1 MNRGDCGA
9 FLNDANVSRSVVYS
23 TGPLRKRHELHE
35 AREVQDTG
43 LEFVEGKRWNE
54 FIARYHYLGYRT
66 LVGAQMRYAVHDRD
80 GWPVAM
86 LGFSTA
92 ARKLARL
99 LLRQPP
105 SLPSALGL
113 LEPHLSD
120 LL

>member
-9 FLNDANVSRSVVYS
+9 FLNDASVSRSVVYS

-54 FIARYHYLGYRT
+54 FIARY
-66 LVGAQMRYAVHDRD
+66 AVHDRD

-99 LLRQPP
+99 LLRQPL